1 MFYGEWELLT
11 CWGFTEIQNCL
22 QIRADSTDPW
32 ALPPAYVKQKV
43 GNPSLGVLVYPIIFM
58 MAIGQMN
65 GVFQAGTWNVDSLS
79 GKAGEVVYALYR
91 RRIDVARVQGTRWKG
106 AKLQV

>member
-1 MFYGEWELLT
+1 MFTASTGHLPVCLLASGHVDWCLYGEWELLT

-32 ALPPAYVKQKV
+32 ALPPAYLKQKV

-65 GVFQAGTWNVDSLS
+65 G
-79 GKAGEVVYALYR
+79 K
-91 RRIDVARVQGTRWKG
+91 RVRFSSWHMERGFTEWKSR
-106 AKLQV
+106 